1 MVLATAAL
9 LLHLA
14 AAAPAA
20 PDATT
25 KPAVATAEPTDPFA
39 AETASRPVARA
50 EETASPDAAPAT
62 LATASLE
69 TSTGNNQN
77 SQSLSTVR
85 VPSIQPATPTKV
97 IPVQDM
103 PSHRKWLALSI
114 AQHSAAAFDAY
125 STRRAISNGAHE
137 ADPLMRPF
145 AQSPGIY
152 AAIQACPLVLDYA
165 SRRMQR
171 SSNSFM
177 RRTWWV
183 PQSAATGLFLF
194 SGFHNLSVANQH

>member
-1 MVLATAAL
+1 MS
-9 LLHLA
+9 
-14 AAAPAA
+14 
-20 PDATT
+20 
-25 KPAVATAEPTDPFA
+25 DPFA
-39 AETASRPVARA
+39 AEPASSPVARA
-50 EETASPDAAPAT
+50 ETSSADAAPAT
-62 LATASLE
+62 LTTASLE
-69 TSTGNNQN
+69 TSNGNNQN

-85 VPSIQPATPTKV
+85 VPSIQPATPPKV

-125 STRRAISNGAHE
+125 STRRAISSGAHE